1 MSELNIT
8 RQNIA
13 SGVVQSELGG
23 QLLQANRGER
33 KGDAATAVMK
43 NSDISDIQEEI
54 GNAVGKFADKKTLGQ
69 AKIRQGAGAYAEAV
83 RRIVDYIAAYDD
95 KLPDMPREA
104 ALFNLANQLQ
114 EFSDI
119 LDGGGNVSADDLLE
133 ALRDYDGDVTHQFAA
148 LQAAQ
153 RYFEGTEAKAPFRA
167 LLDKAE
173 RAYDD
178 PYIQHDIQAG
188 YAIAHAASEK
198 APTFETSPAA
208 LRDTYRELLR
218 SEKHIGQL
226 FDQLSQYN
234 MRSQFSEVIDLF
246 LQTAG
251 HELTNSDSKADPVI
265 LGALT
270 RELGVL
276 KEMRTVVTQADRALA
291 NTRRIDPDFIADDKS
306 DKPVIKLTS
315 DFLNFA
321 AKASPSL
328 SDARKLVPELEE
340 GKEKTKVVFANEL
353 HNMHR
358 LVSDRSFASDQARLH
373 QSQALLGLRT
383 ELSQAEEAAFAAQ
396 T

>member
-43 NSDISDIQEEI
+43 NSDLSDILEEI

-83 RRIVDYIAAYDD
+83 KRIVDYIAAYDD

-104 ALFNLANQLQ
+104 ALFNLVNQLQ

-119 LDGGGNVSADDLLE
+119 LDGGGHVSSDDVLE
-133 ALRDYDGDVTHQFAA
+133 ALRNYDSDVTHQFAA

-153 RYFEGTEAKAPFRA
+153 RHFEDADPKASFRS
-167 LLDKAE
+167 LLDTAE
-173 RAYDD
+173 RAFDD
-178 PYIQHDIQAG
+178 PNIQRDIQAG
-188 YAIAHAASEK
+188 YAMAQDAFDAAQ
-198 APTFETSPAA
+198 TLETSPAA
-208 LRDTYRELLR
+208 LRDSYREMLR
-218 SEKHIGQL
+218 SEKHMGQL

-234 MRSQFSEVIDLF
+234 MRQNFTEVVELF

-251 HELTNSDSKADPVI
+251 HELTNADSKADPVI

-270 RELGVL
+270 RELGAL
-276 KEMRTVVTQADRALA
+276 KEMRTVVTEADRVLA
-291 NTRRIDPDFIADDKS
+291 KTRRIDPSFSPDES

-328 SDARKLVPELEE
+328 SDARKLVQAFMPAD
-340 GKEKTKVVFANEL
+340 EKTMVVFANGL
-353 HNMHR
+353 HDLHR
-358 LVSDRSFASDQARLH
+358 LVSDRSFASDQARLQ
-373 QSQALLGLRT
+373 QSHVLLGLRT

-396 T
+396 N